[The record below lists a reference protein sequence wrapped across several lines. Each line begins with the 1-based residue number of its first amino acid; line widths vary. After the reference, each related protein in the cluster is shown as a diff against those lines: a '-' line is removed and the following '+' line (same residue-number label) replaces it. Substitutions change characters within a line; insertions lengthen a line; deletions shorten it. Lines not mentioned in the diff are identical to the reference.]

1 MQAVRRVFDP
11 DERCNPGKVLPA
23 RACREWRAL
32 RGARVGA
39 P

>member
-11 DERCNPGKVLPA
+11 AERSNPGKVLPA
-23 RACREWRAL
+23 RACREWRAAG
-32 RGARVGA
+32 RAYVEQ